1 MTTQKT
7 FKILEDA
14 KPGKGN
20 AGLWWNKYFN
30 QWEFGLGAAEFKLDE
45 KKKNNWLTEFVGLR
59 HEGVDALQLEQF
71 AQRVSQMVKASQGM
85 VMHFQST
92 ERLTLGLGYEHPME
106 NGFTFH
112 HTLGLPYIPASSVKG
127 LVYAWARYWCEANPT
142 DLTRIFGS
150 EISAKDPSQRLM
162 KQVGSVRFFDALPVK
177 PITFEADV
185 MTPHYGPWYSDGE
198 PPADWHNP
206 VPIGFLTAKAG
217 ATFQFALAPRQTQDA
232 ADMQQYVHDMQQCAQ
247 WLTDA
252 LLGLGVGAKT
262 AVGYGRMT
270 RLPDPEEERAKQV
283 AKKLEEEANNV
294 KYLIGKL
301 TWPSMK
307 ISNQQFGYV
316 VDQMLK
322 LPEAQQELLINEL
335 RNHPHKLLTHPDVK
349 EHRRRNSK
357 IDELLKKF
365 NL

>member
-1 MTTQKT
+1 MQT

-20 AGLWWNKYFN
+20 AGLWWNKFFN
-30 QWEFGLGAAEFKLDE
+30 PWPLQADAERFKLDE
-45 KKKNNWLTEFVGLR
+45 GAKKGWLEGFV
-59 HEGVDALQLEQF
+59 ESQKGVVDPSDLAQF

-142 DLTRIFGS
+142 DLTRIFGKADS
-150 EISAKDPSQRLM
+150 PKDQR
-162 KQVGSVRFFDALPVK
+162 VGSVRFFDALPVK

-206 VPIGFLTAKAG
+206 VPIGFLTVKAG

-232 ADMQQYVHDMQQCAQ
+232 ADMQQYVLDMQQCAQ
-247 WLTDA
+247 WLTEA
-252 LLGLGVGAKT
+252 LLELGIGAKT

-335 RNHPHKLLTHPDVK
+335 RNHPQKLLTHTDVK